1 MPKSYQQIGEKNNCS
16 KNNLTYFPFQMIFLI
31 FQNPYEFFIFS
42 YVHEDTVFEKNWGYN
57 RATVTSI
64 IRKILGCHM
73 ESYYKN
79 ISENV
84 TFVLQKTY

>member
-42 YVHEDTVFEKNWGYN
+42 YVHEDTVFEKN
-57 RATVTSI
+57 
-64 IRKILGCHM
+64 
-73 ESYYKN
+73 
-79 ISENV
+79 
-84 TFVLQKTY
+84 